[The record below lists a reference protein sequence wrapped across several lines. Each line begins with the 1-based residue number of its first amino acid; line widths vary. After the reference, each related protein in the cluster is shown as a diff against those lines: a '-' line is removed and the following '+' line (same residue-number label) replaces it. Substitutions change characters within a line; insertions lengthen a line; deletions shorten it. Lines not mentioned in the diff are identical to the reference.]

1 MSELPFTHLSVDGFR
16 GLRALQ
22 VADLRN
28 INVLVGGNNSGK
40 TSVLEALAL
49 MANPVDGNEWLQ
61 VIRRR
66 DFGGLDESPVVS
78 LRWCFTQAHY
88 GVLTPLEEPGYRC
101 QFGSEGAHPLR
112 LMHSAYREFSS
123 GLDPKDL
130 VQSPIDPWLVDRSD
144 LFRNPVRACTINSQ
158 LTWALPSA
166 QAQDESARASYPDS
180 SIELR
185 IHEAAS
191 RFDTAPARMGLL
203 GPWQYRLKCSALL
216 PYSYQLNTFQVS
228 GRSAQLFQDDTTL
241 MLDLIRQFDPD
252 VLNVEVASFGGLR
265 PAVYIK
271 HKRLGVAPLS
281 VFGDA
286 MRRCLLMATT
296 MTSLGKGGVL
306 LLDEVEVGIHTEALP
321 KVFKWLADAARQ
333 LQVQVFATTH
343 SLEVVDA
350 LLAAGLNEDE
360 LAAFKVQQT
369 DERTECKRFSATS
382 LKRLRFERG
391 LDIR

>member
-88 GVLTPLEEPGYRC
+88 VVLTPLEEPEYRC

-112 LMHSAYREFSS
+112 LMQSAYREFSS

-166 QAQDESARASYPDS
+166 QAQDEGARASYPDG

-191 RFDTAPARMGLL
+191 RFDMAPARMGLL

-306 LLDEVEVGIHTEALP
+306 LLDEVEVGIHTEALA
-321 KVFKWLADAARQ
+321 KVFKWLSDAARQ

>member
-49 MANPVDGNEWLQ
+49 MANPADGNEWLQ

-78 LRWCFTQAHY
+78 LRWCFRH
-88 GVLTPLEEPGYRC
+88 EPGARFASEDELELSC
-101 QFGSEGAHPLR
+101 QFGAEGAHPLR
-112 LMHSAYREFSS
+112 KMQSTYRDFWSFSS
-123 GLDPKDL
+123 PPRV
-130 VQSPIDPWLVDRSD
+130 VQSPGDRWRIGPAE
-144 LFRNPVRACTINSQ
+144 LPRNPVRACTINSD
-158 LTWALPSA
+158 LTWASPPDPLADEGAPIRFPA
-166 QAQDESARASYPDS
+166 QASALSTD
-180 SIELR
+180 
-185 IHEAAS
+185 EAAS
-191 RFDTAPARMGLL
+191 RFAAVAWRGGLL
-203 GPWQYRLKCSALL
+203 APWHHRLKCEALL
-216 PYSYQLNTFQVS
+216 PYSYQLNTYQVI

-265 PAVYIK
+265 PAVYVK
-271 HKRLGVAPLS
+271 HKKLGVAPLS

-286 MRRCLLMATT
+286 MRRCFLMATT
-296 MTSLGKGGVL
+296 MISLGKGGVL

-321 KVFKWLADAARQ
+321 KVFKWLSDAARQ
-333 LQVQVFATTH
+333 MQVQVFATTH

-350 LLAAGLNEDE
+350 LLAAGLSEDE

>member
-28 INVLVGGNNSGK
+28 INLLVGGNNSGK

-78 LRWCFTQAHY
+78 LRWCFKHEHGAS
-88 GVLTPLEEPGYRC
+88 LASEDEFALSC
-101 QFGSEGAHPLR
+101 QLGAEGAHPLR
-112 LMHSAYREFSS
+112 QMQSTYREFLSALEPQHVVQ
-123 GLDPKDL
+123 GLL
-130 VQSPIDPWLVDRSD
+130 DPWLADRAD
-144 LFRNPVRACTINSQ
+144 LFSNPVRACTINSH
-158 LTWALPSA
+158 LTWAL
-166 QAQDESARASYPDS
+166 ASGQLQGEGSSVTLPDGAV
-180 SIELR
+180 ELR
-185 IHEAAS
+185 IHDAAS
-191 RFDTAPARMGLL
+191 RFDMAPARMGLL
-203 GPWQYRLKCSALL
+203 GPWQHRLKYAALL
-216 PYSYQLNTFQVS
+216 PYSYQLNTYQVS
-228 GRSAQLFQDDTTL
+228 GRSAQLLQDDTTL

-271 HKRLGVAPLS
+271 HKKLGVAPLS

-296 MTSLGKGGVL
+296 MTTLGKGGVL

-321 KVFKWLADAARQ
+321 KVFKWLSDAARQ